1 MHHMTEASHCHA
13 VQGGAPAFSIS
24 EAEGAPVFTVP
35 EQARAETAAHAVIHR
50 GTKLLVCQKS
60 KKNSHMSFEILNLGR
75 DKVSYS

>member
-1 MHHMTEASHCHA
+1 MSAPARQLHPLMHHMTEASHCHA

-60 KKNSHMSFEILNLGR
+60 KKTVTCHLRF
-75 DKVSYS
+75 